1 MKKQKTNPFRVPGNY
16 FESLPGRLNDRIAN
30 LETEQVPVRAMKNLR
45 IGLAVAAAVAILA
58 LVTFPLVRTLSP
70 LKEAGGD
77 YLEIALLDGAG
88 LFASDYELASYLE
101 EPGDL
106 MDDKDAYI
114 NQAIEYL
121 ASSDVEMNLIFE

>member
-1 MKKQKTNPFRVPGNY
+1 
-16 FESLPGRLNDRIAN
+16 
-30 LETEQVPVRAMKNLR
+30 MKNLR
-45 IGLAVAAAVAILA
+45 IGLAVAAAVATLA